1 MARVVTI
8 SVCLLLSCTLLLN
21 SRGIWGKKGKK
32 GKCEVCKNFV
42 KAFEEVSFI

>member
-21 SRGIWGKKGKK
+21 SRGVWGKK